1 MHNDTNNTKNTSDT
15 SIAVIGGGAWGGALA
30 STLAQRGH
38 RVSILVRDDGLA
50 RALMQGRLPRL
61 NNVAITPPTQA
72 STNAEAVLAD
82 AAIILMVVPVAASTY
97 ALNAIKQHAMESAIV
112 GMAAKGL
119 YSENSKN
126 SKANDTD
133 TPQPEA
139 LLQPELAGLHITQP
153 PVMLCGPSFA
163 IEVVAGK
170 PCCLVAAASDT
181 KAATSMANIFAG
193 TPIRVY
199 VSDDPIGVAVASS
212 VKNVIAIAAGMLD
225 ALALGSNARAALIT
239 RGLAEATRLAL
250 ALGGRRETLFGLA
263 GAGDLLLTATDK
275 KSRNYAYGLA
285 LAQGKPPAELLAE
298 GVHTASR
305 LVERANQAGVELPI
319 IAAVDRVVNQ
329 GSSIADEIKALLAR
343 PADYEWK

>member
-1 MHNDTNNTKNTSDT
+1 MPDKTNNTNNTR
-15 SIAVIGGGAWGGALA
+15 IAVIGGGAWGGALA
-30 STLAQRGH
+30 STLAKRGH

-50 RALMQGRLPRL
+50 TALMQGRLPRL
-61 NNVAITPPTQA
+61 NNAPITPPAQA
-72 STNAEAVLAD
+72 TTDAESVLAD
-82 AAIILMVVPVAASTY
+82 AEIVLMVVPVAASAY
-97 ALNAIKQHAMESAIV
+97 ALTAIKQHAMESAIV

-119 YSENSKN
+119 YS
-126 SKANDTD
+126 KADGGD
-133 TPQPEA
+133 EA
-139 LLQPELAGLHITQP
+139 LLQPELAKRHITQS

-170 PCCLVAAASDT
+170 LCCLVAAATDT
-181 KAATSMANIFAG
+181 KAATSMASVFAG

-225 ALALGSNARAALIT
+225 ALELGSNARAALIT

-250 ALGGRRETLFGLA
+250 ALGGRKETLFGLA

-305 LVERANQAGVELPI
+305 LLGRANKHGVELPI

-343 PADYEWK
+343 PVDYEWK